1 MIVDMLKFVRSNIV
15 KGTAPTC
22 FPIILFL
29 AYLLAFCYVFPTG
42 KIFAYFIYRILMSD
56 AQLHQPLTPL
66 LEEPRCRRNKNIL
79 SIFLHKVRLLNSPA
93 NTQGL
98 SGWSATGQF
107 ANLHFC
113 LSFGCMIV
121 YSLVKSVGFCG
132 KNNKNKF
139 CLRSF
144 VKNF

>member
-1 MIVDMLKFVRSNIV
+1 MLNFVRSNIA
-15 KGTAPTC
+15 KGTDPLLVSLNFIFGLSFGLLLC
-22 FPIILFL
+22 FSNRKNFCIF
-29 AYLLAFCYVFPTG
+29 YLQNTDVGCP
-42 KIFAYFIYRILMSD
+42 
-56 AQLHQPLTPL
+56 LHQPLTPL
-66 LEEPRCRRNKNIL
+66 LEEPHCRRNKNIL

-113 LSFGCMIV
+113 LSFGFMIV

-139 CLRSF
+139 GLRSF
-144 VKNF
+144 VKIFRSD